1 MQSLT
6 HIRSLLE
13 ARGLSPKKSLGQ
25 NFLIDHNLIRRLVDA
40 SGVGE
45 GDLVLEVGPGTGA
58 LTTELLE
65 RGCRVVACELDA
77 ALSRLLRET
86 LGASEPERFTL
97 VEGDCLAN
105 KRELAHEVVAELAQ
119 RPFTLVANL
128 PYHAATPLM
137 LALLTRHPEC
147 AGQFV
152 TIQKEVGERLEAGPG
167 TKAYG
172 SISVIAQTFAEVSRL
187 ATLPRECF
195 WPRPEVTSVMMALR
209 RRPDA
214 PGVERGARLADRCQT
229 LFASR
234 RKQLGAVTRRLGA
247 QELVWPEGVRPTDR
261 VEALPPER
269 VVALIDALTL
279 STGDAGGA

>member
-65 RGCRVVACELDA
+65 RGCEVVACELDT

-86 LGASEPERFTL
+86 LGETHPDRFTL

-105 KRELAHEVVAELAQ
+105 KRELSHEVSAVLTG

-152 TIQKEVGERLEAGPG
+152 TIQKEVGERLEASPG

-172 SISVIAQTFAEVSRL
+172 SISVIAQTFAQVSRL

-195 WPRPEVTSVMMALR
+195 WPRPEVTSVMMGLR
-209 RRPDA
+209 RRADA
-214 PGVERGARLADRCQT
+214 DPSSHSSPRDGARSTRAGASPGERPAQT
-229 LFASR
+229 SAR
-234 RKQLGAVTRRLGA
+234 
-247 QELVWPEGVRPTDR
+247 
-261 VEALPPER
+261 
-269 VVALIDALTL
+269 
-279 STGDAGGA
+279 